1 MKTWHAVIFECVR
14 FEKQVDSVSHVGTL
28 YVLELRMKLDG
39 HIDQRNKKSKLVE
52 RWTIFLLEAEE
63 EAECGRGNCWKKE
76 GTRQNRMNKGRLA
89 LIKICTIFRPETS
102 HCLSSLIKDGLMIF
116 GHSIFSNI
124 LLQGMAS

>member
-1 MKTWHAVIFECVR
+1 MNMFPLSFQGYIILRAGLLQHIWTNVHETWHAVIFECVR

-76 GTRQNRMNKGRLA
+76 RTRQNRMNKGRLA
-89 LIKICTIFRPETS
+89 LIKICTIFRP
-102 HCLSSLIKDGLMIF
+102 
-116 GHSIFSNI
+116 
-124 LLQGMAS
+124 